1 MKEITKA
8 MMHEFRI
15 NKLRYDMM
23 GYTFRNTGELSYHHL
38 IIPRRLGGPETREN
52 GAILVQSTSH
62 DYLHTIERID
72 YDMFYSITS
81 HLIDENILGRIDLES
96 LRAIRDVLLCFE
108 RDYSYLYTR
117 KGKRL
122 IKQAYITNRVD
133 LT

>member
-72 YDMFYSITS
+72 YDMFAAITS

>member
-8 MMHEFRI
+8 MMHEFKI

-23 GYTFRNTGELSYHHL
+23 GYTFRNTNDLSYHHL
-38 IIPRRLGGPETREN
+38 IIPKRLNGPETRGN
-52 GAILVQSTSH
+52 GAILVQSTAH
-62 DYLHTIERID
+62 DYLHTIERVD
-72 YDMFYSITS
+72 YDMFAAITS
-81 HLIDENILGRIDLES
+81 HLVDENILGRIDLES

-108 RDYSYLYTR
+108 RAYYDLQTK

-122 IKQAYITNRVD
+122 IRHEYITNRVD

>member
-8 MMHEFRI
+8 MMHEFKI
-15 NKLRYDMM
+15 NKFKYDMM

-38 IIPRRLGGPETREN
+38 IIPRRLNGPETRGN
-52 GAILVQSTSH
+52 GAILVQSTAH
-62 DYLHTIERID
+62 DYLHAIERVD
-72 YDMFYSITS
+72 YDMFTAITS
-81 HLIDENILGRIDLES
+81 HLIDENILGRIDVES

-108 RDYSYLYTR
+108 RDYYDLRTK

-122 IKQAYITNRVD
+122 IKREYIVNRID

>member
-1 MKEITKA
+1 MKEITKT
-8 MMHEFRI
+8 MTHEFKI

-38 IIPRRLGGPETREN
+38 IIPRRLGGPETRVN

-72 YDMFYSITS
+72 YDMFAAITS

-108 RDYSYLYTR
+108 RDYYDLRTK

-122 IKQAYITNRVD
+122 IKREYITNRVD